1 MEASS
6 HHGTEN
12 RPSSGTEV
20 TASSSRA
27 LRDPRRTPRVNSL
40 RSGSADIA
48 YAGEVLC
55 RAVVMIVCASAAAR
69 AESSVSVTLNQAG
82 RDLAD
87 QIGANVGQIVTDA
100 EMRINELFELQGLP
114 PLLRSFANTAVFA
127 NHSLGVDYQP
137 DPNDLM
143 LGVVADSAI
152 AADARLSS
160 DKVFS
165 ATVINYG
172 IIASVGLGRWKHPRW
187 TLSANGSYASTTIRT
202 LAGEL
207 LSGGVHVQ
215 YNVIPTVVRG
225 HFRWSG
231 LSVTTGLDIAHWKI
245 GIADELSLNFPVVGT
260 NDRAN
265 VELVSKGTLEVV
277 SQTVAV
283 PVELTTGI
291 RLGNVFGIYTG
302 GGLTF
307 AGGSSTVTAML
318 DSVLVINADDTP
330 IGTALITASETD
342 GPNAVTVHGLFGIAL
357 HTSHVR
363 VFVQGLIAPDERA
376 VSLGLRAGLD

>member
-1 MEASS
+1 M
-6 HHGTEN
+6 
-12 RPSSGTEV
+12 
-20 TASSSRA
+20 
-27 LRDPRRTPRVNSL
+27 
-40 RSGSADIA
+40 
-48 YAGEVLC
+48 LC
-55 RAVVMIVCASAAAR
+55 RAVAMILSASAVAQAD
-69 AESSVSVTLNQAG
+69 SSVSVTLNQTG
-82 RDLAD
+82 RDLAN
-87 QIGANVGQIVTDA
+87 QIGADVGQIIADSEA
-100 EMRINELFELQGLP
+100 RINELFELQGLP

-143 LGVVADSAI
+143 LGFVADSAI

-165 ATVINYG
+165 ATVVNYG
-172 IIASVGLGRWKHPRW
+172 IVASVGLGRWKHPRW
-187 TLSANGSYASTTIRT
+187 TVSANGSYASTTIRG

-207 LSGGVHVQ
+207 LSGGAHVQ
-215 YNVIPTVVRG
+215 YNIIPTVVRG
-225 HFRWSG
+225 HFRWTG
-231 LSVTTGLDIAHWKI
+231 LSVTTGLDIASWKI

-265 VELVSKGTLEVV
+265 VELISKGTLEVV
-277 SQTVAV
+277 SETIAV
-283 PVELTTGI
+283 PLEVTTGI
-291 RLGNVFGIYTG
+291 RLGNVFGIYGG

-318 DSVLVINADDTP
+318 DSVMVINADDVP

-342 GPNAVTVHGLFGIAL
+342 GPSAVTVHGLAGIAL
-357 HTSHVR
+357 HTRHVR
-363 VFVQGLIAPDERA
+363 VFVQGLIAPEERA